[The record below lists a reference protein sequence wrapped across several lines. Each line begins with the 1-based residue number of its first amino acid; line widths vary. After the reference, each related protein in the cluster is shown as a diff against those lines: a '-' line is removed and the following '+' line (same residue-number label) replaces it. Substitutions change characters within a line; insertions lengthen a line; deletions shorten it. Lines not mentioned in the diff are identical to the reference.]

1 LNSPSSSVP
10 SVSSAVNQPNQSDRK
25 GVGSRVW
32 RVARAFL
39 VLYLILVLVLMIF
52 ERWLVYPIPP
62 LERGD
67 WQPAGLAYEDVRFQ
81 SADGTKL
88 HGWFVPH
95 PSAKRAILY
104 CHGNAEQVGDLP
116 DLLAYLRDTLRASV
130 FVFDYRGYGHSEGR
144 PDEAGCI
151 ADGLAAQEWLAQKT
165 GLRPDQIVLM
175 GRSLGGGVAV
185 AVAAEKGA
193 QALVLENTFPS
204 VVDVAALHYPWV
216 PVRWL
221 MDNRY
226 DSLSRIQRYDGPVF
240 QIHGSVDGLVPI
252 AFARQLFEASPSR
265 EKRFLEMTDRGHN
278 DSWPT
283 SYYRELA
290 TFLDQ
295 VAAESPPT
303 TDATK

>member
-1 LNSPSSSVP
+1 VN
-10 SVSSAVNQPNQSDRK
+10 SVSVVANQSRQSDRK
-25 GVGSRVW
+25 GIGSRIW
-32 RVARAFL
+32 RVARVLLVFYLLL
-39 VLYLILVLVLMIF
+39 VLMLMIF

-62 LERGD
+62 VDRGD
-67 WQPAGLAYEDVRFQ
+67 WHAAGLVHEDVHFQ

-88 HGWFVPH
+88 HGWFVPN
-95 PSAKRAILY
+95 PNSKRAILY
-104 CHGNAEQVGDLP
+104 FHGNAEQVGDLA
-116 DLLAYLRDTLRASV
+116 DLMAHLRDALQASV
-130 FVFDYRGYGHSEGR
+130 FVFDYRGYGNSEGR

-151 ADGLAAQEWLAQKT
+151 ADGLAAQKWLVQKT

-185 AVAAEKGA
+185 AVAAKEGA
-193 QALVLENTFPS
+193 RALVLENSFSS
-204 VVDVAALHYPWV
+204 VVDVAAIHYPWV

-240 QIHGSVDGLVPI
+240 QIHGTADGLVPI

-278 DSWPT
+278 DSWPA
-283 SYYRELA
+283 SYYGELA
-290 TFLDQ
+290 KFLDQ
-295 VAAESPPT
+295 AAAEANT
-303 TDATK
+303 TSEATK